1 MVVVEEI
8 DDDMDW
14 TEVKRPNPHFF
25 KILVG
30 DFTQRLKIPPNFVKH
45 LQEDITA
52 KPSSSLRPPTITASI
67 EGPTGSMWHVEL
79 EKTTTGMVFTT
90 GWSKFVEDHSLKEHD
105 LLTFRYNGCMSFTV
119 LIFDKTACEKE
130 YGDDDGVSGNDGRQ
144 TRLWPRKLNFGEG
157 KSEDQLRAKEKS
169 VPSTEHNVIDIET
182 EDEENVTGVETST
195 RKRKKG
201 FVRGKRTCKPLSK
214 RRPVTEKEKLN
225 AQKAAQSF
233 ASKNP
238 YFVIRLKS
246 SHIYSRSMTLRL
258 PAEFSRRFLPRSK
271 TEVVLHVSGN
281 SNTWSVAYLAY
292 VADRD
297 QLSRGW
303 SSFVR
308 DNSLE
313 EDDYCAF
320 ELVKSAEFF
329 VHIFRVSEVPPLS
342 PSRARKMAKT

>member
-14 TEVKRPNPHFF
+14 TE
-25 KILVG
+25 
-30 DFTQRLKIPPNFVKH
+30 KIPPNFVKH
-45 LQEDITA
+45 LQEDVTA
-52 KPSSSLRPPTITASI
+52 KPSSSLKPPTITASI
-67 EGPTGSMWHVEL
+67 EGPTGRMWHVEL

-90 GWSKFVEDHSLKEHD
+90 GWSKFVEDHSLKEHE

-130 YGDDDGVSGNDGRQ
+130 HGDDDGVSGNNGRQ
-144 TRLWPRKLNFGEG
+144 TRLKPRNLNFGE
-157 KSEDQLRAKEKS
+157 EKS
-169 VPSTEHNVIDIET
+169 VPSTEHNIIDIET

-201 FVRGKRTCKPLSK
+201 FVIGKRTCKPLPK
-214 RRPVTEKEKLN
+214 RPPVTEKENLN
-225 AQKAAQSF
+225 AQKAALSF

-238 YFVIRLKS
+238 YFVIRLKP

-258 PAEFSRRFLPRSK
+258 PAQFSRMFLPRSK
-271 TEVVLHVSGN
+271 TEVVLRVSGN

-292 VADRD
+292 AADRD

-320 ELVKSAEFF
+320 ELVKSAEFL
-329 VHIFRVSEVPPLS
+329 VHIFRVCEMPPLS
-342 PSRARKMAKT
+342 PSRGARKMAKT

>member
-14 TEVKRPNPHFF
+14 TE
-25 KILVG
+25 
-30 DFTQRLKIPPNFVKH
+30 KIPPNFVKH
-45 LQEDITA
+45 LQEDVTA
-52 KPSSSLRPPTITASI
+52 KPSSSLKPPTITASI
-67 EGPTGSMWHVEL
+67 EGPTGRMWHVEL

-90 GWSKFVEDHSLKEHD
+90 GWSKFVEDHSLKEHE

-130 YGDDDGVSGNDGRQ
+130 HGDDDGVSGNNGRQ
-144 TRLWPRKLNFGEG
+144 TRLKPRNLNFGE
-157 KSEDQLRAKEKS
+157 EKS
-169 VPSTEHNVIDIET
+169 VPSTEHNIIDIET

-201 FVRGKRTCKPLSK
+201 FVIGKRTCKPLPK
-214 RRPVTEKEKLN
+214 RPPVTEKENLN
-225 AQKAAQSF
+225 AQKAALSF

-238 YFVIRLKS
+238 YF
-246 SHIYSRSMTLRL
+246 RL
-258 PAEFSRRFLPRSK
+258 PAQFSRMFLPRSK
-271 TEVVLHVSGN
+271 TEVVLRVSGN

-292 VADRD
+292 AADRD

-320 ELVKSAEFF
+320 ELVKSAEFL
-329 VHIFRVSEVPPLS
+329 VHIFRVCEMPPLS
-342 PSRARKMAKT
+342 PSRGARKMAKT

>member
-8 DDDMDW
+8 DDMDW

-30 DFTQRLKIPPNFVKH
+30 DFTQRMRIPPNFVKH

-52 KPSSSLRPPTITASI
+52 KPSSSLKSPTITASI
-67 EGPTGSMWHVEL
+67 EGPTGRTWHVEL
-79 EKTTTGMVFTT
+79 EKTTTGTFFTT
-90 GWSKFVEDHSLKEHD
+90 GWSKFVEDHSLKEHE
-105 LLTFRYNGCMSFTV
+105 LLIFRYNGCMSFTL

-130 YGDDDGVSGNDGRQ
+130 HGDDDGVSGNDGRQ
-144 TRLWPRKLNFGEG
+144 TRLKPRKLNFGE
-157 KSEDQLRAKEKS
+157 ETS
-169 VPSTEHNVIDIET
+169 VPSTEHYIIDTET

-201 FVRGKRTCKPLSK
+201 FVRSKRSCKPLSK
-214 RRPVTEKEKLN
+214 RCPVTEKEKLN

-233 ASKNP
+233 ASENP
-238 YFVIRLKS
+238 YFMIRLKP
-246 SHIYSRSMTLRL
+246 SHIYSKNMQLRL
-258 PAEFSRRFLPRSK
+258 PVEFSRRFLPRSK
-271 TEVVLHVSGN
+271 TEVVLRVSAN

-292 VADRD
+292 VTDRD
-297 QLSRGW
+297 RLSRGW
-303 SSFVR
+303 ISFVR

-313 EDDYCAF
+313 VDDYCAF
-320 ELVKSAEFF
+320 ELVKSAEFL
-329 VHIFRVSEVPPLS
+329 VHIFRVSDLPPLS